1 MDCRSQEAMARR
13 KRKRKSQGK
22 DEYATQH
29 KWKDEYATLLELVI
43 DEHIYLVNYYGF
55 LFDMAIT
62 WKDFVRERL
71 AHVGA
76 NAVGIMFGGCL
87 VVLPADVAVKNLGFL
102 RPVGVPRG
110 YSLVT
115 KRGTR
120 VYDLRKDL
128 QKLYHAG
135 WTQACFDKAARDV
148 WLVVGEHGHP
158 KWYNRPLFKF
168 LMLETGVDLGEE
180 EV

>member
-1 MDCRSQEAMARR
+1 MAKGKY
-13 KRKRKSQGK
+13 KRNHKGK

-29 KWKDEYATLLELVI
+29 KGKYEYATLLELVI
-43 DEHIYLVNYYGF
+43 DEDIYLVNYYGF

-102 RPVGVPRG
+102 RPMGVPRG

-115 KRGTR
+115 RRGTR

-128 QKLYHAG
+128 QELYHAG
-135 WTQACFDKAARDV
+135 WIQACFDKAAREF
-148 WLVVGEHGHP
+148 WLVVWEHGHP